1 LAKRSLLL
9 VDSDLRSLRVLEVSL
24 KKAGF
29 NVTTA
34 ENGRDALD
42 MIESAQP
49 DLIISDTDMPEID
62 GFELCRR
69 LKAEPSWGHIP
80 IIFLTGQSS
89 IEHKVRGLELG
100 VEDYLTKPI
109 YIKEI
114 LTRVRILLQKA
125 ERASLEEKRDGRTR
139 FSGQLAD
146 MGVVDLIQTIE
157 VSRKSGLIHFVAE
170 GGGRATLYFREG
182 KVIDAEAGHLQGE
195 DAVYRLLTW
204 SDGEF
209 EVLFRQVRR
218 KDAISMSSQALLMEG
233 MRRLDEWG
241 RIQEQLPSLSSVF
254 QIDYTELAD
263 RLAELPDELNALLR
277 LFDGRRSLM
286 EIIDAAEHGD
296 LETLEVISK
305 LYFEGLIVE
314 REESAEP
321 EAAEEPMALSGG
333 SLSFEQREHAVS
345 DPGGGALDAS
355 APDASAIDQREATGG
370 AAHAPSE
377 PDDESP
383 AAGGEKHAPPEP
395 DDEGAQPGA
404 WVESAHNASSP
415 MSSSSS
421 AASVAE
427 DPAAGLNAGAASP
440 AAEGDPLQALVD
452 RAIGEAT
459 PVLSLEAVELG
470 LADVDLDNVLIG
482 APPADSMAR
491 SARTDEAARTAPAAP
506 AGAAALARIALV
518 KKPVGAVVERT
529 RERSDR
535 RHDESDEAQAA
546 TSETSD
552 GAVQDDLDD
561 ENTPLPEPQVED
573 FPGDDERP
581 ILLGEDDRVTRE
593 PAAAQAQDSVG
604 GAPRRRK
611 APATELIYKGFRL
624 PSLWVGGLAAG
635 VGLLIGVVIF
645 LSVMNSRGDRAD
657 AQALGDAKSPQALDG
672 VNLEPVQAAEPGASS
687 VSHEPLH
694 DAKAAVTEPPPSV
707 ADESS
712 EAPVEPS
719 EEAPEPEEDPFQEA
733 LASAHR
739 AHRAGAHDGA
749 LEHVERALAL
759 APRSS
764 LALALKAEI
773 LMALGR
779 ISEARDPASRAVE
792 FAPRRAPAWFTKG
805 MVHYELGERDQARQA
820 LERYL
825 QLRPDGRHA
834 GSIRLLLEDL

>member
-9 VDSDLRSLRVLEVSL
+9 VDSDIRSLRVLEVSL

-34 ENGRDALD
+34 ENGRHALD
-42 MIESAQP
+42 IIEAAQP
-49 DLIISDTDMPEID
+49 DLVISDTDMPEMD

-69 LKAEPSWGHIP
+69 LKDEPSWGHIP

-157 VSRKSGLIHFVAE
+157 VSRKSGLIHFAAE
-170 GGGRATLYFREG
+170 GGGRATLYFRDG

-218 KDAISMSSQALLMEG
+218 KDAIAMSSQALLMEG

-241 RIQEQLPSLSSVF
+241 RIQEQIPPLSRVF
-254 QIDYTELAD
+254 QIDYAELAD

-314 REESAEP
+314 RDASAEP
-321 EAAEEPMALSGG
+321 EEAEEPMALSGG
-333 SLSFEQREHAVS
+333 SLSFEDRK
-345 DPGGGALDAS
+345 
-355 APDASAIDQREATGG
+355 READDGFRPHEG
-370 AAHAPSE
+370 ADLDVAKPAEVSTEGPA
-377 PDDESP
+377 
-383 AAGGEKHAPPEP
+383 AAGGESDTAGEAG
-395 DDEGAQPGA
+395 DEAQAAFAEGEGAD
-404 WVESAHNASSP
+404 E
-415 MSSSSS
+415 
-421 AASVAE
+421 
-427 DPAAGLNAGAASP
+427 AGAASEQRSE
-440 AAEGDPLQALVD
+440 AAGAQGGEDPLQALVD

-459 PVLSLEAVELG
+459 PVLSLEAAELG
-470 LADVDLDNVLIG
+470 LLASNFEDVQDFG
-482 APPADSMAR
+482 A
-491 SARTDEAARTAPAAP
+491 DEAPVAQPDAEEPVRAEKPAES
-506 AGAAALARIALV
+506 GEAALARIALV
-518 KKPVGAVVERT
+518 KQPLGAVVERT
-529 RERSDR
+529 RDHSDSR
-535 RHDESDEAQAA
+535 RDDDRAESAKDA
-546 TSETSD
+546 
-552 GAVQDDLDD
+552 GGGVVQDEFED
-561 ENTPLPEPQVED
+561 ENTPLPEPQIDD
-573 FPGDDERP
+573 FAGEASDEP
-581 ILLGEDDRVTRE
+581 LILRKAAGGLDPMPVAPAKE
-593 PAAAQAQDSVG
+593 PARTPSA
-604 GAPRRRK
+604 RRRH
-611 APATELIYKGFRL
+611 APSTVRIHRGPRVRSVWA
-624 PSLWVGGLAAG
+624 GGIAAG
-635 VGLLIGVVIF
+635 VGLALGVAIF
-645 LSVMNSRGDRAD
+645 LSMMRSSCDAAEEQSDQEAATSQEGAFDSAGERDIPDVGEAGANLGGTPSEADENDGVDVEEPRAEPEADSATDTSSAEVEPEAD
-657 AQALGDAKSPQALDG
+657 A
-672 VNLEPVQAAEPGASS
+672 
-687 VSHEPLH
+687 
-694 DAKAAVTEPPPSV
+694 
-707 ADESS
+707 
-712 EAPVEPS
+712 
-719 EEAPEPEEDPFQEA
+719 DPFQEA
-733 LASAHR
+733 LAGAHR
-739 AHRAGAHDGA
+739 AHRAGAHEAA
-749 LEHVERALAL
+749 LQHVDEALTL

-764 LALALKAEI
+764 LALSLKAEI
-773 LMALGR
+773 LMTLRRTA
-779 ISEARDPASRAVE
+779 EAREPASRAVE

-805 MVHYELGERDQARQA
+805 MVHYELGEREQAREA

-825 QLRPDGRHA
+825 QLRPEGRHA